1 MIGLNG
7 SKRLPWGRIEREIRD
22 DQLLNH
28 YDPYLVAAD
37 LKRDKWVFVIGIGK
51 LIKGLLLFA
60 AGVGALKLLGKDLAS
75 ELSRW
80 IERLNVDPHNQY
92 FVSVLS
98 KVKGLDGRKIVL
110 VTIGTF
116 VYASLFLT
124 EAIGLLRD
132 VRRRP
137 TAHSYISLSGA
148 DPLNLVGI
156 LTPGPRLPSL
166 SGNRV
171 LYRDGVPL
179 AVFAGGE
186 VRFLEKL
193 QGKEQW
199 DAQNLLLR
207 RHVPAALADLA

>member
-1 MIGLNG
+1 M
-7 SKRLPWGRIEREIRD
+7 
-22 DQLLNH
+22 LNH

-37 LKRDKWVFVIGIGK
+37 LKRDKWIFVIGIGK

-75 ELSRW
+75 ELNRW

-124 EAIGLLRD
+124 EAIGLLLCKRWGEY
-132 VRRRP
+132 V
-137 TAHSYISLSGA
+137 TVIITGSFL
-148 DPLNLVGI
+148 PLEIYELARKFSVAKTIAIVLNAAIVVYLI
-156 LTPGPRLPSL
+156 WRL
-166 SGNRV
+166 RTK
-171 LYRDGVPL
+171 D
-179 AVFAGGE
+179 
-186 VRFLEKL
+186 
-193 QGKEQW
+193 
-199 DAQNLLLR
+199 
-207 RHVPAALADLA
+207 